1 MVIPALR
8 FVYLF
13 VSLANNVTVR
23 QNMEL
28 YALLVTP
35 ALVVMQIVTAVVMAL
50 VMLPVM
56 ALVMVVAMVLIRV
69 SLM

>member
-1 MVIPALR
+1 MWA
-8 FVYLF
+8 F
-13 VSLANNVTVR
+13 VSLANSVTAP

-28 YALLVTP
+28 SVRLVTL
-35 ALVVMQIVTAVVMAL
+35 AQIVMQIVIVVAMAL

-56 ALVMVVAMVLIRV
+56 ALVMVVVMVLIRV